1 MKRREK
7 RKPLVLLTEG
17 RGILLRPPF
26 LRQQS
31 LSLKDQQRNRLL
43 VSLVSRETVES

>member
-7 RKPLVLLTEG
+7 RKPLVLTEG
-17 RGILLRPPF
+17 RGILLKPPF

>member
-7 RKPLVLLTEG
+7 REPLVPLTEG
-17 RGILLRPPF
+17 RGILLRSPF

-31 LSLKDQQRNRLL
+31 LSLKDHQRNRLL
-43 VSLVSRETVES
+43 VSLVSREAVES